1 MLRGHRIDRRWRPFI
16 RLFVF
21 LSLVAITASW
31 WGVRTYHFAA
41 VQDGVLYR
49 SGNRGLS
56 EFENGVRRAHVK
68 TVVSVIDDDELND
81 PNKPQFKEE
90 AEFLASSGIK
100 QERIPVRL
108 GGWPSADDMKRFL
121 AIVADPTNRPVL
133 VHCAQGVRRT
143 GMFVAAYQ
151 ESALRY
157 DRMKAKDSI
166 VTFGH
171 SNRVTDDI
179 RKFIDDF
186 DPATM
191 SMATTRPATSNE

>member
-1 MLRGHRIDRRWRPFI
+1 MLRGRGIDKRWRPFI

-31 WGVRTYHFAA
+31 WGGRTYHLAA

-49 SGNRGLS
+49 SGNRGLN
-56 EFENGVRRAHVK
+56 EFANGVRREYVK

-81 PNKPQFKEE
+81 PSKPWFKEE
-90 AEFLASSGIK
+90 AEFLARNGIN

-108 GGWPSADDMKRFL
+108 GGWPDGDDMKRFL
-121 AIVADPTNRPVL
+121 AIVSNPTNRPVL

-151 ESALRY
+151 ESVLGY
-157 DRMKAKDSI
+157 DRMKAKDAI

-171 SNRVTDDI
+171 GNRVTDDI
-179 RKFIDDF
+179 RRFIDDY

-191 SMATTRPATSNE
+191 TMATTRPATSNE